1 MLLLLLSSL
10 TINQLFLLCTLSIRL
25 VTPCNAFNILYRGN
39 LVGKNQ
45 SRQLRAGNLF
55 DLRHNQQKRHR
66 CPPHSIRR
74 CTILL
79 MNPSSADDT
88 NGNDDRNYVQEI
100 LESCALDRNVDSK
113 ILIETL
119 KSLEKQREDTL
130 STGTTSTSIPKDLV
144 TGAFELIFSSSVAN
158 LPVVGFLC
166 KGYMPNR
173 EIISFDFDDEKGRGG
188 KLKLDVETIPNV
200 IPTITIIGDDLMYNE
215 ETNTIS
221 YKVRKNDKKDGA
233 SSDVKTSEWKILY
246 ATDKIVAAKS
256 SVTGYN
262 VIRRI

>member
-1 MLLLLLSSL
+1 
-10 TINQLFLLCTLSIRL
+10 
-25 VTPCNAFNILYRGN
+25 
-39 LVGKNQ
+39 
-45 SRQLRAGNLF
+45 
-55 DLRHNQQKRHR
+55 
-66 CPPHSIRR
+66 
-74 CTILL
+74 

-88 NGNDDRNYVQEI
+88 NGNDDRSYVQEI

-119 KSLEKQREDTL
+119 KSLEKAREDTL

-173 EIISFDFDDEKGRGG
+173 EIISFDFDEDGKRG

-221 YKVRKNDKKDGA
+221 YKVRKNNKKDGST
-233 SSDVKTSEWKILY
+233 SSDVKTSEWKILF

-256 SVTGYN
+256 SLTGYN
-262 VIRRI
+262 VIRRV